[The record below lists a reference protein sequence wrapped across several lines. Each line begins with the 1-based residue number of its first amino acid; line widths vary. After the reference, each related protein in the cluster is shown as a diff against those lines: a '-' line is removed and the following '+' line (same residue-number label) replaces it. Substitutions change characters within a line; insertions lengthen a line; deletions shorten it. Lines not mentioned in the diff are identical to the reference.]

1 MKRFLSLVLA
11 LALAAAAFVGCGE
24 SKPGT
29 ESGAES
35 TPAPEVKIESEFFLS
50 DYFNEDGFFKDI
62 NLADYVTLPDYKNA
76 VIPKAHYIPGETT
89 VQLEIE
95 QLLSN
100 HATKE
105 TLTEGVVNIKD
116 DVKAIKSEQGEMK
129 SQISDLRNAPDRK
142 KSQWWDKAIGAVC
155 GAIGMAIL
163 GYVLSNVFPVLF
175 K

>member
-1 MKRFLSLVLA
+1 MA
-11 LALAAAAFVGCGE
+11 
-24 SKPGT
+24 
-29 ESGAES
+29 
-35 TPAPEVKIESEFFLS
+35 IE
-50 DYFNEDGFFKDI
+50 FNEGYVKDI
-62 NLADYVTLPDYKNA
+62 AEIGERCKSNSHRLDDVEVAVKRLEDKNETLF
-76 VIPKAHYIPGETT
+76 
-89 VQLEIE
+89 EI
-95 QLLSN
+95 SAN
-100 HATKE
+100 MR

>member
-1 MKRFLSLVLA
+1 MA
-11 LALAAAAFVGCGE
+11 
-24 SKPGT
+24 
-29 ESGAES
+29 
-35 TPAPEVKIESEFFLS
+35 IE
-50 DYFNEDGFFKDI
+50 FNEGYVKDI
-62 NLADYVTLPDYKNA
+62 AEIGERCSSNSRRLDDVEVAIKKLENKNEA
-76 VIPKAHYIPGETT
+76 IY
-89 VQLEIE
+89 EI
-95 QLLSN
+95 SAN
-100 HATKE
+100 MR